1 MHISKPVVLVLG
13 FLAPAVATTEAW
25 AQAQPTSGPTS
36 ASMQR
41 DPKALDVIPANLFE
55 KMFSS
60 NKLVGSP
67 GLAWKRKRTLTV
79 AFYGGSEPL
88 YRLIEEA
95 ARDWTSIGG
104 QLKFSFTDTVGK
116 YRVWSPKD
124 KTVSADIRIGF
135 DQADYWSLLGVLAEN
150 VGPGDPTMNFGGFP
164 TDLQRY
170 FDGKNAASWKTSY
183 ERGVVLHEFGHAL
196 GLSHEHFSPK
206 CQQDLK
212 IEDAVASQMAS
223 SKVLSYDQAM
233 FNFDAKYYVKVLK
246 QLAGPLESK
255 LLTSPNTDQR
265 SQMLYVLRDEL
276 FKSGA
281 QSVCKA
287 IGDHGQPWPTV
298 LSDGDKAFYLDNYR
312 VISSPF
318 GLAGLNAGR
327 KE

>member
-1 MHISKPVVLVLG
+1 MSSPVVLA
-13 FLAPAVATTEAW
+13 LALLAAAVATTEAW
-25 AQAQPTSGPTS
+25 AQAQPASGAAS
-36 ASMQR
+36 ASVQP
-41 DPKALDVIPANLFE
+41 DPKALDAIPANLYE

-79 AFYGGSEPL
+79 AFNGGSEPL
-88 YRLIEEA
+88 YRLIEES

-104 QLKFSFTDTVGK
+104 QLKFSFTDTAGK

-135 DQADYWSLLGVLAEN
+135 DQRGYWSLLGVLAQN

-164 TDLQRY
+164 TDLHRY
-170 FDGKNAASWKTSY
+170 FDGKNAAEWKTSY
-183 ERGVVLHEFGHAL
+183 ERGTVLHEFGHAL
-196 GLSHEHFSPK
+196 GLSHEHFNPK

-212 IEDAVASQMAS
+212 IEEAVASLMAPPNGW
-223 SKVLSYDQAM
+223 SYDQAR
-233 FNFDAKYYVKVLK
+233 FNIDAKYYAEVLK
-246 QLAGPLESK
+246 QQAGPLESK
-255 LLTSPNTDQR
+255 LLTSPNTDQQ
-265 SQMLYVLRDEL
+265 SQMLYSFGDKLY
-276 FKSGA
+276 KSGA
-281 QSVCKA
+281 QSVCKPV
-287 IGDHGQPWPTV
+287 GDHGQPWPTV

-318 GLAGLNAGR
+318 GPAGLNAAR